1 MAKYDNNLKYRAIES
16 FCNGKNTIEIKEIY
30 GVSPA
35 TFLIWLRKFISDGP
49 FEKENELSEEKKANL
64 ENLREKATKRELEI
78 KKKGQKEDTEFKWI
92 LEYDKELCQWRE
104 FAEEWINTQIKAKA
118 KALDS
123 LSNFFNNYVIPKQN
137 NIPRNVVNFLSIKYT
152 APDFY
157 EICFN
162 SYTNKDNAKA
172 YSSKIINFIDWILT
186 EKFSVEDELGNKHT
200 PPEFYNPLEKY
211 THDGSDGTNLSQS
224 NKNVLPYKFISDL
237 RSILCPENATSFKD
251 WTWAKKAT
259 DTKKGSSWFIV
270 DESIIDKNDP
280 DCVYRT
286 RETSKYER
294 GEKGLAD
301 EVYELW
307 SPVTSVALLTK
318 LLLPLRTYQVRMLDS
333 GEMDTEK
340 YVQETRTEPGQWFKN
355 DSPLSQGDEDYPFT
369 KGVLRKFRDNVSN
382 NDMTGFFINT
392 NKTADINKAED
403 KKGYEIPWQYEEIQ
417 YWLAKLRDW
426 QQKYNHVTEPTPWTK
441 LTGKELKNVK
451 DIRILKQ
458 MGSTTF
464 LFRNASSLDEK
475 DLPIT
480 DKPLNTLW
488 HKLLSELEEEVNK
501 TLDQEKTIRFV
512 KNKQT
517 TFYPLHSLRVSL
529 ITAYALEGGVP
540 MPILSKMIAGHA
552 NLIMTLYYTK
562 PGIAFITDTMNEAD
576 RKINDKEIE
585 SFDRFLRDNGLEEIK
600 DNVVINDTIAYE
612 AFMNARESGGASIII
627 GDKGICP
634 KGNFGCDCG
643 GVFTNDETGK
653 TTYGPVH
660 GYPEANCVRCRWF
673 ITGPAFLP
681 GLIHHINVI
690 SYNISETSKRM
701 MEFQDKVEGL
711 EDEKID
717 CQHDNQIF
725 TKQSELLKYTEL
737 YKQEVLKND
746 KLAIDYSSTYRLI
759 SKCIQLANNTTH
771 DSEES
776 VQLVT
781 VASEN
786 DIRLSVRNA
795 ELEFEQLQIVCNG
808 AEIFP
813 ETDASKAILKRSQI
827 IDLTLSNNGKKPV
840 MFALTEKEQ
849 LVAGNQFMRI
859 LMNKIESVKKISKS
873 ESFKEA
879 LLYAEGRKKL
889 AEIGFTDESIEEI
902 KPIRMDKSILAIK

>member
-1 MAKYDNNLKYRAIES
+1 MAYDNNLKYRAIEL
-16 FCNGKNTIEIKEIY
+16 FCNGKNTTEIKEIY
-30 GVSPA
+30 GVSPS
-35 TFLIWLRKFISDGP
+35 TFFKWLRKFISDGQ
-49 FEKENELSEEKKANL
+49 FDKEIGLSEEEKSNL
-64 ENLREKATKRELEI
+64 EKLREKAIKRELETRP
-78 KKKGQKEDTEFKWI
+78 KGQSLNSDFNWI
-92 LEYDKELCQWRE
+92 LEYDKELCQWCE
-104 FAEEWINTQIKAKA
+104 FTEEWINTQIKGKS
-118 KALDS
+118 LTLNS
-123 LSNFFNNYVIPKQN
+123 LSNFFKNYVIPKQN
-137 NIPRNVVNFLSIKYT
+137 NIPRNVANFLSIKYN

-162 SYTNKDNAKA
+162 SYASKNIAKA
-172 YSSKIINFIDWILT
+172 NSNKIINFIDWILT

-200 PPEFYNPLEKY
+200 PPEFCNPLKKY
-211 THDGSDGTNLSQS
+211 VPDGSNSTNLSQS

-251 WTWAKKAT
+251 WTWAQKVT
-259 DTKKGSSWFIV
+259 DSKTIGGSWFIV
-270 DESIIDKNDP
+270 DESTIDKNDP

-294 GEKGLAD
+294 NTKSVPD
-301 EVYELW
+301 VVYELW
-307 SPVTSVALLTK
+307 SPVVSVALLTK

-340 YVQETRTEPGQWFKN
+340 YVQETITEPGQWIKN

-369 KGVLRKFRDNVSN
+369 KGVLRKFRDNISN

-392 NKTADINKAED
+392 NKTADINKEED
-403 KKGYEIPWQYEEIQ
+403 RKGYEVPWQYPEVQ
-417 YWLAKLRDW
+417 YWLAKLRNW

-441 LTGKELKNVK
+441 LTRNHLGGAK
-451 DIRILKQ
+451 DIRLLKQ

-464 LFRNASSLDEK
+464 LFRDASSLEEK

-488 HKLLSELEEEVNK
+488 HKLLSKLEEEVNK
-501 TLDQEKTIRFV
+501 TLAQEKTIRFV
-512 KNKQT
+512 KNTKT

-552 NLIMTLYYTK
+552 RLIMTLYYTK

-576 RKINDKEIE
+576 KKLNDKKIE
-585 SFDRFLRDNGLEEIK
+585 SFDRFLRNNGLEEIK

-653 TTYGPVH
+653 TTYGPVP

-690 SYNISETSKRM
+690 SYNISGTAERM
-701 MEFQDKVEGL
+701 IEFQDKIEEL

-717 CQHDNQIF
+717 CEHDNQIF

-746 KLAIDYSSTYRLI
+746 KLANDYSSTYRLI
-759 SKCIQLANNTTH
+759 SKCIQLANNTPP

-786 DIRLSVRNA
+786 DIKLSVRNA

-859 LMNKIESVKKISKS
+859 LMNKVESVKKISKQ

-879 LLYAEGRKKL
+879 ILYAEGRKKL

-902 KPIRMDKSILAIK
+902 KPIKMDKSILAIE